1 MALFPP
7 RRSPFA
13 VSALLAMVTVAT
25 ALVGGCN
32 QDSGYFRTSVIYYPT
47 AEENYNAGAK
57 ALKSKHY
64 IEAEQL
70 FRHVRTTFGF
80 SKWAT
85 LAELGLADLFLAH
98 GKYIESVDA
107 YRQFMK
113 AHPSNERVVDGY
125 CAFKIAQC
133 SVDQIPTDWFIT
145 PPSYEK
151 DQGPVNDA
159 IRELSTFGEEYP
171 LSPYVPK
178 AREMMSDCLQHLADH
193 DLYVAGFYLDRH
205 KPKAAILRLEHVVKH
220 YPGARREAETLLLLG
235 KVYLEMAKPTEARAT
250 FQKLQDEHPDDFR
263 SRKAALYIQYIDQK
277 YPAARNAT
285 PVPGLGVNPAP
296 SQGT

>member
-1 MALFPP
+1 MRRMKTRRLILPVWLALC
-7 RRSPFA
+7 
-13 VSALLAMVTVAT
+13 VAT
-25 ALVGGCN
+25 PVAVGISGCN
-32 QDSGYFRTSVIYYPT
+32 QDSGYFRISVIYFPT
-47 AEENYNAGAK
+47 AEENYWAGVKELK
-57 ALKSKHY
+57 AKHY
-64 IEAEQL
+64 ISAEQL
-70 FRHVRTTFGF
+70 FRHIRTNFGF

-85 LAELGLADLFLAH
+85 LAELGLADLDRER
-98 GKYIESVDA
+98 GKYIEAVDA

-113 AHPSNERVVDGY
+113 SHPSNERVVDGY
-125 CAFKIAQC
+125 CAFKIASC

-159 IRELSTFGEEYP
+159 IRELATFGEEYP

-178 AREMMSDCLQHLADH
+178 ARDMMSDCLQHLADH

-235 KVYLEMAKPTEARAT
+235 KVYLEMQQPGDARAT
-250 FQKLQDEHPDDFR
+250 FQKLADEHPDDFR
-263 SRKAALYIQYIDQK
+263 ARKAALYIQFIDQK
-277 YPAARNAT
+277 YPGAVAT
-285 PVPGLGVNPAP
+285 PHKG
-296 SQGT
+296 